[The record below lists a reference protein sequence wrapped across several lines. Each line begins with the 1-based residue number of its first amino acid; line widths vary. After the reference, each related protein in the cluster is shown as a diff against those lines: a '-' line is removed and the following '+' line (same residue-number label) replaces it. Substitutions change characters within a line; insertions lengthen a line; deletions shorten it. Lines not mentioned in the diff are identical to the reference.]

1 MNEERLKEI
10 KDNIDF
16 QFEIVKA
23 KGYNKEAL
31 LFTDEELELYN
42 EVIRL
47 KEENEKIRKQNMYEH
62 KYCSDMEDKYIVE
75 KSKNDKAIEYVENN
89 DFGIVTFS
97 DRDINGNLVRKIEKG
112 YVKKDDLLNILK
124 EK

>member
-47 KEENEKIRKQNMYEH
+47 KEENEKIRKQ
-62 KYCSDMEDKYIVE
+62 KLD
-75 KSKNDKAIEYVENN
+75 
-89 DFGIVTFS
+89 
-97 DRDINGNLVRKIEKG
+97 
-112 YVKKDDLLNILK
+112 
-124 EK
+124 